1 MREELVVKKVSLQT
15 AYILWLPSFFG
26 FAGLHRLYLGKT
38 GTGILYLL
46 TGGLAMIGTLYDLF
60 AMPRLV
66 RESRFDSLAFLDEDL
81 GREWAVLVG
90 GKPRDSIERVIL
102 RTAKVNKGITT
113 PSEVALEG
121 NYSIEEARMK
131 LEELA
136 GKGFA
141 EMRIRESGTVV
152 YAFPDFLSQSG
163 EDPYLSH

>member
-1 MREELVVKKVSLQT
+1 MREEIVVKKFSLQT

-38 GTGILYLL
+38 GTGILYFF
-46 TGGLAMIGTLYDLF
+46 TGGLAMIGTIYDFF

-66 RESRFDSLAFLDEDL
+66 RESRFNSLEFFDEGL
-81 GREWAVLVG
+81 GREWASLIG
-90 GKPRDSIERVIL
+90 GKPKDSIERVIL
-102 RTAKVNKGITT
+102 RTAKMNQGITT

-121 NYSIEEARMK
+121 DYSIEEARMK

-152 YAFPDFLSQSG
+152 YAFPDFLSKSG
-163 EDPYLSH
+163 EDPYLSQ